1 MDIRREYRGWTIG
14 IGTAERSRRKLM
26 GHAARR
32 ERPHLLVMASGWGVE
47 SVYQDLCRQ
56 VDQAE
61 AKLAD
66 AGADQ

>member
-32 ERPHLLVMASGWGVE
+32 ERPHLLVMASGWGLE
-47 SVYQDLCRQ
+47 MVYADLCRQ
-56 VDQAE
+56 IDQAE
-61 AKLAD
+61 ANLAD
-66 AGADQ
+66 GSPSR